1 MIPVFMI
8 SSFNI
13 SPQNNAFSQGITFTF
28 VFPASNLAF
37 NPCARLLAIFGKL
50 SAKTA
55 VVTRPAST
63 IASVTS
69 SGCVI
74 GDNADTWSISFR

>member
-13 SPQNNAFSQGITFTF
+13 SPQNI
-28 VFPASNLAF
+28 
-37 NPCARLLAIFGKL
+37 AIFGKL

-55 VVTRPAST
+55 VVTRSAST